1 MKRSRPEED
10 NGVELSGLR
19 FDDSK
24 ATAEWLAKVMCL
36 EKREEKKGMTPSQ
49 MEGIF
54 EGVSSDQGELRELQR
69 NLWDNREQHYKT
81 LKEKLGGI
89 WDVAMSDI
97 DIHHNGA
104 QYTATWDPD
113 SHLMERLRENLGL
126 GEEDTADY
134 QRQFHASRDQP
145 DVAIAWRVLCTA
157 YEALHRKEVDC
168 FRETYPNGDEF
179 TSPILVPQ
187 QIRDTALMVA
197 QGQAL
202 AHLDPDNESTGINP
216 HYQEGSFPALHYQK
230 QLLTMTIMEDENGS
244 LLRPPIEDENGSL
257 LRPGIG
263 DAFLRDAVFGAG
275 PWYDLS
281 HIEGFRD
288 RKRWEDAKRRLLE
301 LPKKVID
308 NMCPALCGKREN
320 HQGEDLVHLRNCL
333 YDFLRLLPWRDE
345 YGLQLDE

>member
-1 MKRSRPEED
+1 
-10 NGVELSGLR
+10 
-19 FDDSK
+19 
-24 ATAEWLAKVMCL
+24 
-36 EKREEKKGMTPSQ
+36 MTPSQ
-49 MEGIF
+49 MEEIL
-54 EGVSSDQGELRELQR
+54 EREISSDQGKLRELQR

-113 SHLMERLRENLGL
+113 SHLMERLRENRGL

-134 QRQFHASRDQP
+134 RRQFHASRDQP

-179 TSPILVPQ
+179 TSPILVPS

-202 AHLDPDNESTGINP
+202 AHLDPDNKSTGINP

-244 LLRPPIEDENGSL
+244 LLRPPIEDKNGSL
-257 LRPGIG
+257 LRPGIS

-288 RKRWEDAKRRLLE
+288 RTRWEDAKRRLLG
-301 LPKKVID
+301 LPQRVID
-308 NMCPALCGKREN
+308 NMCLALCEKRSD
-320 HQGEDLVHLRNCL
+320 HQREDKKHLRKCL
-333 YDFLRLLPWRDE
+333 FDFLRLLPWNDE
-345 YGLQLDE
+345 YRLPLDE